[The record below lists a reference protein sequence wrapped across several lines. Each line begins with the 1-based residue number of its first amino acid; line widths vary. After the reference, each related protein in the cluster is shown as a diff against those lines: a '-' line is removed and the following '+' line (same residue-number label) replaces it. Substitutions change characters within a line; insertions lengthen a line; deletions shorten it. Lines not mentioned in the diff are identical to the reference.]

1 MRQKLPKKQRNAVRW
16 GRYAVILLVLLT
28 VYFFTNVWQ
37 SVSITRLLRQNSE
50 LKADL
55 RTLKNKNALLV
66 VQHDSLTRPERIR
79 AVLKGKVQLQNAE
92 TINIFTNESG
102 E

>member
-1 MRQKLPKKQRNAVRW
+1 MRQKLPKNQRDAVRW

-28 VYFFTNVWQ
+28 VYFFANVWQ

-55 RTLKNKNALLV
+55 QSLKNKNALLV
-66 VQHDSLTRPERIR
+66 VQRDSLTSPERIR
-79 AVLKGKVQLQNAE
+79 EVLKGKVQLQNAE
-92 TINIFTNESG
+92 TINIFTNDSG